1 MSRGVKMLVNEMN
14 IETDE
19 HDILN
24 NYKKT
29 RGRMSTNLFII
40 FFLISIL
47 SIVSVELSKINQ
59 TNCEKNTHLKD
70 SGFLRNPLLLKINKT
85 LGEKNATNKEQYLP
99 ASSNA
104 VGIFEISPS

>member
-40 FFLISIL
+40 LCLISIL

-59 TNCEKNTHLKD
+59 TNCEKKHPFKGQRFFT
-70 SGFLRNPLLLKINKT
+70 
-85 LGEKNATNKEQYLP
+85 
-99 ASSNA
+99 
-104 VGIFEISPS
+104 